1 MQFQDALTIDATR
14 RKSADGYVGVRARS
28 ARAGIYDY
36 LGREVDPEGKTFKAD
51 QVVKVYR
58 PADEVFAADSL
69 GSFIARPITND
80 HPAVAVT
87 ADNWREHA
95 RGTVMR
101 AVPDGEFVGFD
112 LAFLDAGI
120 IADLDSGKREL
131 SNGYSCDLAIEAGTS
146 PDGQTYDAV
155 QRKIRGNHVALVDRG
170 RAGSQCRVTDKSI
183 SDGGNGFAACDANP
197 QAIEDL
203 KRIKGMN
210 FIMLDGLKVDLDDGD
225 AVKALVTKL
234 QDSASKAETALS
246 TALTAHDKALA
257 AKDAEIDG
265 LKAKVVD
272 QATIDKLAN
281 DKADVVSRAK
291 AVCGDKLPDTAG
303 KTVAEVR
310 RMACDAK
317 GVEVADKSDDYIEAR
332 FDALTADANVEPNH
346 DPIKAPRA
354 MNTDNASV
362 RDFARAS
369 QY

>member
-1 MQFQDALTIDATR
+1 MDQLTLDAPKRT
-14 RKSADGYVGVRARS
+14 KDGYLAVRARA
-28 ARAGIYDY
+28 ARTGVYKYTGA
-36 LGREVDPEGKTFKAD
+36 EVDPENKHGLRDKAIVNVLRD
-51 QVVKVYR
+51 
-58 PADEVFAADSL
+58 ADTVFDKSAVQ
-69 GSFIARPITND
+69 SFIGKPITDD
-80 HPAVAVT
+80 HPSEAVT
-87 ADNWREHA
+87 SANWRDLA
-95 RGTVMR
+95 RGTIMGALR
-101 AVPDGEFVGFD
+101 DGEYLSFD
-112 LAFLDAGI
+112 LMVTDKAAIDKI
-120 IADLDSGKREL
+120 DRGKREL
-131 SNGYSCDLAIEAGTS
+131 SNGYAAELEFGDFKA
-146 PDGQTYDAV
+146 PDGTVCDAR
-155 QRKIRGNHVALVDRG
+155 QSKITGGNHIALVDRG
-170 RAGSQCRVTDKSI
+170 RAGDQCRI

-234 QDSASKAETALS
+234 QDKATTAETALS
-246 TALTAHDKALA
+246 DAKTAHDKAMA
-257 AKDAEIDG
+257 AKDAEIDE
-265 LKAKVVD
+265 LKTKVVD
-272 QATIDKLAN
+272 QAAIDKLAN

-332 FDALTADANVEPNH
+332 FDALTADATVEPKH